1 MGQEREEENG
11 SASCFLGARVL
22 GATGNKTYCTASRGF
37 GLFFLRWIV
46 RSSRVDLGGQEIR
59 GIMIPGFSYYRR
71 RVSRK
76 GSERRK
82 LYIMFTISSY
92 EKEMQINHLRL
103 HHPTIMPKMGRV
115 QEESFYAKVRQN
127 NRINISNSA
136 ELQQNNT
143 QKE

>member
-22 GATGNKTYCTASRGF
+22 GATENKTYCTASRGF
-37 GLFFLRWIV
+37 GLFFLCWIV
-46 RSSRVDLGGQEIR
+46 RSSPVDLGVQERR

-71 RVSRK
+71 RVSRQ
-76 GSERRK
+76 GSERGK

-103 HHPTIMPKMGRV
+103 HHPTIMPKIGRV
-115 QEESFYAKVRQN
+115 QEESF
-127 NRINISNSA
+127 
-136 ELQQNNT
+136 
-143 QKE
+143 